1 MAHRLFSL
9 GAGSRVW
16 STPYG
21 LFPGTATI
29 GGCLWKKAV
38 KASAPTKEKYLIV
51 TLQRTARK

>member
-21 LFPGTATI
+21 LFPGTATYEPSAAAY
-29 GGCLWKKAV
+29 GKKLL
-38 KASAPTKEKYLIV
+38 KPLLRTKENI
-51 TLQRTARK
+51 